1 MYGFLYTKIISQDL
15 PLFDNSILDFDS
27 TIMVSM
33 TEGVRGIF
41 MGARTEAPCK
51 KAPRTEAPWIKTP
64 KTKPPKRQKPQR
76 QKPQETKA
84 QGQQPQRQNFLF

>member
-41 MGARTEAPCK
+41 MGARMEAPCTGCPK
-51 KAPRTEAPWIKTP
+51 SHFTLLIAY
-64 KTKPPKRQKPQR
+64 KTKPNIAKKIVYLSNKRPNL
-76 QKPQETKA
+76 
-84 QGQQPQRQNFLF
+84 GVFLLMKNSFIV